1 MQVELA
7 CLKFPYSKW
16 TTPFDQLKAVVHE
29 PSPTVPGDQGYSN
42 DFSEFVDK
50 WYVCVYIYFLDT
62 RASVS
67 VP

>member
-1 MQVELA
+1 MTLGIFNFSLQVELA

-29 PSPTVPGDQGYSN
+29 PSPTVPVNQGYSN

-50 WYVCVYIYFLDT
+50 WYVYV
-62 RASVS
+62 
-67 VP
+67 